1 MVNFNPYYR
10 VYDPDSAILG
20 KKYASNIY
28 EITCPVDVLSSD
40 IEVSNAVRNKIYVF
54 SYFYLSNFE

>member
-10 VYDPDSAILG
+10 VHDPDSAILG

-40 IEVSNAVRNKIYVF
+40 IELSNAVRNKIYVF
-54 SYFYLSNFE
+54 SI